1 MVICSVCNGS
11 RTVICSRCGGQAD
24 VGGPPDETCPEC
36 RGSGTQT
43 CPSCGGIPEK
53 SGTLVK
59 NVRNP
64 AAFRRAPEEGIEQI
78 ADFLGKVDLFKSL
91 GRQSLEILA
100 SRVHL
105 VSLPNGHVLRENDP
119 TDGLYI
125 IKSGMARVTKPAGT
139 GDMQVDLAT
148 LRRGN
153 AFGEIGLIDGLP
165 RSANVTA
172 TEPME
177 CYYLPRPV
185 FLTAM
190 EENPEIAVGMLPA
203 LAAMVRNADQVAQT
217 LLTMFSKEN

>member
-11 RTVICSRCGGQAD
+11 RTVICSRCGARAD
-24 VGGPPDETCPEC
+24 VGGHPNETCPEC
-36 RGSGTQT
+36 QGTGVQK
-43 CPSCGGIPEK
+43 CPSCGGMPVK
-53 SGTLVK
+53 PDVLATNVK
-59 NVRNP
+59 NPAVVR
-64 AAFRRAPEEGIEQI
+64 RTPEEEIEQI
-78 ADFLGKVDLFKSL
+78 AEFLGKVDLFKKLS
-91 GRQSLEILA
+91 RKSLEILA
-100 SRVHL
+100 TRVHL
-105 VSLPNGHVLRENDP
+105 VSLPDGHVLRENDP

-125 IKSGMARVTKPAGT
+125 IKSGMARVTKPAAT
-139 GDMQVDLAT
+139 GKLQVDLAT

>member
-1 MVICSVCNGS
+1 VK
-11 RTVICSRCGGQAD
+11 
-24 VGGPPDETCPEC
+24 PDIVAT
-36 RGSGTQT
+36 
-43 CPSCGGIPEK
+43 
-53 SGTLVK
+53 

-64 AAFRRAPEEGIEQI
+64 AVVRRTPDEGIEQI
-78 ADFLGKVDLFKSL
+78 AEFLGKVDLFKNL
-91 GRQSLEILA
+91 RREALEILA
-100 SRVHL
+100 TRVHL
-105 VSLPNGHVLRENDP
+105 VSLPDGHVLRENDP

-139 GDMQVDLAT
+139 GKLQVDLAT